1 MSQHQ
6 RRPRVSTREYTFD
19 SDTSWGMSVDQIESC
34 GVNVHQ
40 PLIQVTSARSNHPT
54 FNQSMNWSATFNQ
67 AISGG
72 SRPRINP
79 QDTGRFYSIVR
90 FQLLSI
96 SVQSASSKSTF
107 E

>member
-1 MSQHQ
+1 MAQHQ

-54 FNQSMNWSATFNQ
+54 FNQ